1 MTLDFKAKFKAL
13 YEKIKKVKHIEIYLS
28 VGLAIIVALVYFA
41 FIVPK
46 KKSKTDTTNFDNV
59 STTFSNSNEY
69 IEYLENKLENVITRV
84 KGVGDTDVIITLE
97 KGFEYVY
104 VTEDETRT
112 TSNGVDITSS
122 SVVLVD
128 GKPVIKEE
136 IYPVVKGIVVIATG
150 VNDVGVKMNIISIIQ
165 TVIDIDNSK
174 INIFEGKS

>member
-1 MTLDFKAKFKAL
+1 MTVDFKAKFKAL
-13 YEKIKKVKHIEIYLS
+13 YEKIKKVKHIEIYLAI
-28 VGLAIIVALVYFA
+28 GLAVIVALAYFA

-46 KKSKTDTTNFDNV
+46 KQSKTDTTKNDNV
-59 STTFSNSNEY
+59 SATFSSSNEY

-112 TSNGVDITSS
+112 TSNGIDITTS
-122 SVVLVD
+122 SVVMVD

-165 TVIDIDNSK
+165 TVIDIDYAK
-174 INIFEGKS
+174 INILEGKN

>member
-1 MTLDFKAKFKAL
+1 MTVDFKAKFKAL

-28 VGLAIIVALVYFA
+28 IGLALVVALAYFA

-46 KKSKTDTTNFDNV
+46 KKTKSEVPNVDNV

-84 KGVGDTDVIITLE
+84 KGVGDTEVIITLE

-104 VTEDETRT
+104 VTEDEMRT
-112 TSNGVDITSS
+112 TSNGINITSS
-122 SVVLVD
+122 SVVMVD

-165 TVIDIDNSK
+165 TVIDVDNSK
-174 INIFEGKS
+174 ISIFEGKN